1 MAALGGRL
9 QMYAQAAMGRTF
21 THGIRVRYAE
31 CDPQGV
37 VFNANY
43 YAYYDLLMTELW
55 REAIGPYD
63 EMVAA
68 GADLSV
74 VESRARFVTPAR
86 FDDELDLNAR
96 VARLGNTSMSTHI
109 TIVRPSD
116 GATIVDGEIHH
127 VFIDPHASTKRSIP
141 DDIRAALEPYL
152 EAEAE
157 APA

>member
-1 MAALGGRL
+1 
-9 QMYAQAAMGRTF
+9 MGQEF
-21 THGIRVRYAE
+21 THRIRVRYAE

-63 EMVAA
+63 AMVEA
-68 GADLSV
+68 GTDMSV
-74 VESRARFVTPAR
+74 VESRARFLTPAR

-96 VARLGNTSMSTHI
+96 VARLGNTAMSTHVTI
-109 TIVRPSD
+109 TRPSD

-127 VFIDPHASTKRSIP
+127 VFIDAQAYTKRPIP
-141 DDIRAALEPYL
+141 DDVRAALEPYL
-152 EAEAE
+152 ETAEPAEAE
-157 APA
+157 SPA